1 MCLLLLLKILLR
13 PTPHLYPYRSRRR
26 ARSLL
31 RRMARVVAPRGSRA
45 MADTGA
51 SVARNG
57 VFAEARPSTVI
68 RVVSRGLACV
78 RKILRRVH
86 RY

>member
-1 MCLLLLLKILLR
+1 
-13 PTPHLYPYRSRRR
+13 
-26 ARSLL
+26 
-31 RRMARVVAPRGSRA
+31 VVAPRGSRA